1 MRDLMAELK
10 ELRLHG
16 MATAWAELT
25 AQGESNTASSK
36 WLLEHLLEQ
45 EHTDRAMRSVS
56 HQMNMA
62 KLPMHRDLASFDFN
76 GALLF
81 HLLSKLYEHT
91 SVVITTNLS
100 FAEWSSVFGDA
111 KMTTA
116 LLDRLTHHCHIVET
130 GNESYRLQHSSLA
143 AQAKIKSRERKRKGG
158 QEPEDDEPF

>member
-56 HQMNMA
+56 
-62 KLPMHRDLASFDFN
+62 LYWPCLLYTSPSPRD
-76 GALLF
+76 
-81 HLLSKLYEHT
+81 
-91 SVVITTNLS
+91 
-100 FAEWSSVFGDA
+100 
-111 KMTTA
+111 
-116 LLDRLTHHCHIVET
+116 
-130 GNESYRLQHSSLA
+130 
-143 AQAKIKSRERKRKGG
+143 
-158 QEPEDDEPF
+158 

>member
-76 GALLF
+76 ASHCIKVTLR
-81 HLLSKLYEHT
+81 SCPKLMSSTLNSEY
-91 SVVITTNLS
+91 VRVGPDFNL
-100 FAEWSSVFGDA
+100 A
-111 KMTTA
+111 
-116 LLDRLTHHCHIVET
+116 
-130 GNESYRLQHSSLA
+130 
-143 AQAKIKSRERKRKGG
+143 
-158 QEPEDDEPF
+158 